1 MTKLKLILCC
11 LLTAVLALAL
21 AACGETGSA
30 GSDSFTVDYVGT
42 YTIGGDF
49 LISGEYKGDTCVL
62 SAGSAF
68 KDCKFEGYAFA
79 SDGEVNLTATGDG
92 VLVVDDGVVLTLRDA
107 DGAGH
112 EVTVQQGS
120 VFQAEAEGDSIKLL
134 LPAD

>member
-1 MTKLKLILCC
+1 MSKLKLIVCC
-11 LLTAVLALAL
+11 LLLAALALAL
-21 AACGETGSA
+21 AACGEKG
-30 GSDSFTVDYVGT
+30 GDSFTVDYVGT
-42 YTIGGDF
+42 LALGGDF
-49 LISGEYKGDTCVL
+49 LISGEYKGDTYLL

-68 KDCKFEGYAFA
+68 KDCKYEGFAFA
-79 SDGEVNLTATGDG
+79 SDGEVNLTAAEEG

-134 LPAD
+134 LPAE